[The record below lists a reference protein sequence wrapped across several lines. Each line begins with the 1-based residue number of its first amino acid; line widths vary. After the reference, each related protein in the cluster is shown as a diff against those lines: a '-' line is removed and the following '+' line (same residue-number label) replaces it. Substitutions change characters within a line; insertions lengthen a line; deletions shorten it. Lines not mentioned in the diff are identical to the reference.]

1 LRESTDDTHSYPPK
15 IFIDTL
21 EYLWQNY
28 ESLLSEHLDTD
39 INEKGI

>member
-1 LRESTDDTHSYPPK
+1 MMPTAPPE

-21 EYLWQNY
+21 EYFWQNY
-28 ESLLSEHLDTD
+28 ESSLSEHLDKN